1 MFIVTITNLTALGS
15 YLFTTRLWLFKIRY
29 FIFYKYT
36 FDKELW
42 TVLIYMILPYDLL
55 GIDPNKLT
63 LNWISKIYSE
73 WVNINCFEYKRYA
86 LQFYRFINS
95 VNSAFLSLPPLFDIY
110 AIDMVLCIM
119 LRTIQMKLTHNQF
132 HVTVELYSSFTDRLD
147 CLSTQN

>member
-1 MFIVTITNLTALGS
+1 
-15 YLFTTRLWLFKIRY
+15 
-29 FIFYKYT
+29 
-36 FDKELW
+36 
-42 TVLIYMILPYDLL
+42 MILPYDLL

-73 WVNINCFEYKRYA
+73 WVNINCFEYKRYT

-119 LRTIQMKLTHNQF
+119 LRTIQYEIDT
-132 HVTVELYSSFTDRLD
+132 
-147 CLSTQN
+147 

>member
-1 MFIVTITNLTALGS
+1 MYWYWCTVFMFIITITDLTALGS
-15 YLFTTRLWLFKIRY
+15 YLFTAWLWLFKIRY

-63 LNWISKIYSE
+63 LIWISKIYSE
-73 WVNINCFEYKRYA
+73 WVNINCFEYKRYT

-119 LRTIQMKLTHNQF
+119 LRTIQYEIDT
-132 HVTVELYSSFTDRLD
+132 
-147 CLSTQN
+147 